1 MRQSPQRDPI
11 RAHQRRAIAARR
23 VGENAQ
29 CACGEKR
36 PEALVS
42 GSTPIICASCQRRR
56 KGQSTMD
63 DHHVAGRANSPI
75 TIPVRANDHRAVL
88 SPAQFEWPQD
98 TLENPEGLETLKA
111 AACIRGVAD
120 TYDYLANTL
129 LRPVAE
135 RLEELA
141 KLERQNRKRKPQC
154 QKTKRRASYR

>member
-1 MRQSPQRDPI
+1 
-11 RAHQRRAIAARR
+11 
-23 VGENAQ
+23 
-29 CACGEKR
+29 
-36 PEALVS
+36 
-42 GSTPIICASCQRRR
+42 
-56 KGQSTMD
+56 MD

-135 RLEELA
+135 LLEKLA
-141 KLERQNRKRKPQC
+141 GLERQNRKEKSPSNRTTQKKTDC
-154 QKTKRRASYR
+154 Q